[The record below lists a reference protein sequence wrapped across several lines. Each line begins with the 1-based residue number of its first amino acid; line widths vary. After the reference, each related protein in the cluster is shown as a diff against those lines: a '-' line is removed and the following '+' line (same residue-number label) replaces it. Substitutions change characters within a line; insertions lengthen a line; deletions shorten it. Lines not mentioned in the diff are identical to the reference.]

1 MAFISFG
8 KCRKKIIF
16 PIISIIIS
24 YLIFNIEYYSGFFFD
39 LNKFNSPKLYSLYF
53 SFSFLGCFIY
63 GGIFLLISHLISRTE
78 FDKSEEKFKEG
89 KKTKNLVPKKTH
101 RYPSLIYNEE
111 ISKIH
116 IHMIYFIISAFL
128 ELLVN
133 FSFSSI
139 VFDFIDIEAKMLY
152 SAFDIIFIKIISKL
166 VFKFQ
171 LYRHQI
177 FSMIFLMILLC
188 ISILFRENFMMKIFK
203 GELHFYE
210 NDYEEYLRKTAK
222 DKIETKITY
231 QYYFIFIV
239 IGFFMKAF
247 SVCFDKW
254 LITDKLCNPYKL
266 LFFKGLYGF
275 IPAFMIQLLLYY
287 ILGENLFTDNYD
299 DITNKVNIKN
309 LYKRLSFPFSS
320 FISYINITIIIFFFI
335 LIGFS
340 YTFNI
345 AIINSFNPEFIGFV
359 NIASTTLALFTI
371 QLINAIMIKKIHR
384 AITIS
389 LILLSLLIII
399 LIPSLILCEIIVLHF
414 CNCDQNISLNI
425 ENRAILEENTPLEL
439 YESDDDDSKKNETFN
454 SEELSSESINF

>member
-1 MAFISFG
+1 MAYISFG
-8 KCRKKIIF
+8 KCRKKMIF

-24 YLIFNIEYYSGFFFD
+24 HLIFNIEYYSAFFFD
-39 LNKFNSPKLYSLYF
+39 LKKFNSPKLYSLYF

-63 GGIFLLISHLISRTE
+63 GGIFLLISYINNKTE
-78 FDKSEEKFKEG
+78 FDKSEEKFQEE
-89 KKTKNLVPKKTH
+89 KKTKKLVSKKAY

-128 ELLVN
+128 ELSVN
-133 FSFSSI
+133 FCFSSI
-139 VFDFIDIEAKMLY
+139 VFDFIDIEAKILY
-152 SAFDIIFIKIISKL
+152 SAFDIIFIKIISK
-166 VFKFQ
+166 VAFKFQ
-171 LYRHQI
+171 LFRHQI
-177 FSMIFLMILLC
+177 FSMIILVILLS
-188 ISILFRENFMMKIFK
+188 ISILIRENFMMKIFM

-210 NDYEEYLRKTAK
+210 DDYEDYFRKTSK
-222 DKIETKITY
+222 DKLEIKITY
-231 QYYFIFIV
+231 QYYFIFII
-239 IGFFMKAF
+239 IGFFMRSF

-275 IPAFMIQLLLYY
+275 IPAFMIQLLLYN
-287 ILGENLFTDNYD
+287 ILGENLFTDKYD

-320 FISYINITIIIFFFI
+320 FISYINITIIIFFFV

-359 NIASTTLALFTI
+359 NITSTTLALFTI

-384 AITIS
+384 AITIC
-389 LILLSLLIII
+389 LINFSLLIII

-414 CNCDQNISLNI
+414 CNCDQNISSNI
-425 ENRAILEENTPLEL
+425 EIRSILEATTPLEL
-439 YESDDDDSKKNETFN
+439 YESDDDDDKNRTFN
-454 SEELSSESINF
+454 SEELSSDSINF